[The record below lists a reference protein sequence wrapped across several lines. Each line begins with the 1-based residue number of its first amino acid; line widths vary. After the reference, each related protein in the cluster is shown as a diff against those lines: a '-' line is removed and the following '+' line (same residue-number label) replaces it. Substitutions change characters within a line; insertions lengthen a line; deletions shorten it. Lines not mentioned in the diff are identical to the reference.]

1 MSRILLRERIRHD
14 TSSPFALRVTS
25 NRCTQVCIDVGNGY
39 LRPFAYVQKRI
50 LFWKI
55 LQRIFIFKSLVFHQV
70 IVSGII
76 HGCSLEFVSNAQEK
90 EENGPECLGA
100 VQALPN
106 CARTCMRVPVRIS
119 ETKASPYVY
128 RYEYGYG
135 IRISIGIRDAAKPL

>member
-1 MSRILLRERIRHD
+1 MRLCSCDIIREVSHCHGYCYANGYVTIRHHLLRSVLRMHRRWHRI
-14 TSSPFALRVTS
+14 SAAI
-25 NRCTQVCIDVGNGY
+25 CI
-39 LRPFAYVQKRI
+39 RTKRI

-100 VQALPN
+100 VQALHN
-106 CARTCMRVPVRIS
+106 CART
-119 ETKASPYVY
+119 
-128 RYEYGYG
+128 
-135 IRISIGIRDAAKPL
+135 